1 MNTKNQATER
11 QKEEKKKREREKT
24 KNNNNQNKENK
35 TKVLRFVDDIKV
47 VFLFV
52 LYFYFESPCALGRFQ
67 LELHARREDKMD
79 VDIIQQ
85 ATGDISKQ
93 RNTEL
98 DLCVEDKWTVDNLV
112 L

>member
-1 MNTKNQATER
+1 MNTKNQTTER
-11 QKEEKKKREREKT
+11 QSEEKKKRKT
-24 KNNNNQNKENK
+24 NKQKNKENK

-67 LELHARREDKMD
+67 LELQARREDKMD